1 MLNHIDFGLAP
12 AESVTAPRF
21 LTGHFL
27 GSFRQAPPK
36 LGQLE
41 INAEVGPD
49 VLADLAS
56 RGHKVVVG
64 QPPLGA
70 TPRPSAST
78 PNRAGSKPPATPRP
92 GGTPR
97 PIEHQPP

>member
-1 MLNHIDFGLAP
+1 MWKRP

-36 LGQLE
+36 LGELQ

-64 QPPLGA
+64 KPPLGA
-70 TPRPSAST
+70 NPTALSLDPKSGRLEA
-78 PNRAGSKPPATPRP
+78 AA
-92 GGTPR
+92 
-97 PIEHQPP
+97 